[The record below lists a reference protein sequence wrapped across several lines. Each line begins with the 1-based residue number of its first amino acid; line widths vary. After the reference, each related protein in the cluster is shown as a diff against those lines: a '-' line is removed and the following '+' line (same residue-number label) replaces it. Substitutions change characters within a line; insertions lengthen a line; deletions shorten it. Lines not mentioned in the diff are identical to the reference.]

1 MFRKTKGLWLLLG
14 VLGLLVLML
23 SLPRG
28 STPTQARRG
37 EEGRFP
43 TAVYKDPPRGPS
55 HAHCAQHHAARSRH
69 APDALSHNCG
79 RPGVAR
85 LSSRQSHQ
93 LLAQGE
99 ISVRPPLDQL
109 GDALG
114 PFP

>member
-69 APDALSHNCG
+69 APDAPSHNCG
-79 RPGVAR
+79 RPGVA
-85 LSSRQSHQ
+85 
-93 LLAQGE
+93 
-99 ISVRPPLDQL
+99 
-109 GDALG
+109 
-114 PFP
+114 